1 MASILKI
8 AIHSIKIPYSAYI
21 ESPVAF
27 NSLKEEYIR
36 PEIKAQYIFRNMED
50 YAAQNENAQY
60 FMENRQYMK
69 FLLENMNKKMHD
81 TNELVDMPY
90 PENSIVDIESLNLMD
105 IDYTIKKRHH
115 NSFS

>member
-27 NSLKEEYIR
+27 NSLKEEYIK
-36 PEIKAQYIFRNMED
+36 PEIKAQHLFRNMED

-60 FMENRQYMK
+60 FMDNRQYMR
-69 FLLENMNKKMHD
+69 FLLENTEKQINCD
-81 TNELVDMPY
+81 IELAVRAY
-90 PENSIVDIESLNLMD
+90 HENSLADIESVNT
-105 IDYTIKKRHH
+105 IDYTLTKRHH
-115 NSFS
+115 SFS